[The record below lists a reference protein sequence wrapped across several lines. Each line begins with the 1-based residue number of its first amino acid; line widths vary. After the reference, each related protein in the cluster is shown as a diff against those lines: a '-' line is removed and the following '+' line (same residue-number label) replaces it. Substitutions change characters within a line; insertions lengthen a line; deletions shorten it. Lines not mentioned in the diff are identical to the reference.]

1 MIAPCKDCDKRTITC
16 HCVCS
21 EYTAW
26 KKKRDDMIMVEMEKK
41 KWKPEFNRKTINY
54 IWKKMKK
61 R

>member
-16 HCVCS
+16 HGVCS
-21 EYTAW
+21 DYKAW
-26 KKKRDDMIMVEMEKK
+26 KKKHDDMIMVEMEKK
-41 KWKPEFNRKTINY
+41 KGKPEFNRKTINY